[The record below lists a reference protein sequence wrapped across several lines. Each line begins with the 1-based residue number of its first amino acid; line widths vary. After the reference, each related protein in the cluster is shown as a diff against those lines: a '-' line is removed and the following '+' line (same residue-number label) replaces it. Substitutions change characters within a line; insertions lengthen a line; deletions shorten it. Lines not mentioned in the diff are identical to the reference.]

1 MRRYWEEHRPPSMM
15 SASLMLRL
23 TSGIGMLALISLLI
37 VRMGDPSMWRWLTG
51 EDGRAAENE
60 AALDPPPLPD
70 ATGPTH
76 EDPDQAVAAEEEYQ
90 AISDGTTTLQKVEM
104 VPYERLVFWTK
115 NQPFE
120 RMRRL
125 GRGNLLYTH
134 LYDEPA
140 KHRGELVVMDVDVHR
155 AIDAGHARDGTP
167 LHEVIA
173 TTAKSWGRPYFLIV
187 VDYPK
192 NMPLGDKLSEKAK
205 FTGYFLKL
213 QGYEP
218 AETQPGAPIQ
228 KAPLLIG
235 RLDWKPPL
243 EVKNDSSMEWL
254 VGLSLLIVIVLVLG
268 VSIIIARL
276 RPRRTA
282 APRSIATS
290 PAGEVISIESWLE
303 QSDLNI
309 DVGESNVDNDGPP
322 PNREDLDV

>member
-37 VRMGDPSMWRWLTG
+37 VRMGDPSMWRWLAG

-60 AALDPPPLPD
+60 AALNPPPLPD

-140 KHRGELVVMDVDVHR
+140 KHRGELVVMDVDV
-155 AIDAGHARDGTP
+155 
-167 LHEVIA
+167 
-173 TTAKSWGRPYFLIV
+173 
-187 VDYPK
+187 
-192 NMPLGDKLSEKAK
+192 
-205 FTGYFLKL
+205 
-213 QGYEP
+213 
-218 AETQPGAPIQ
+218 
-228 KAPLLIG
+228 
-235 RLDWKPPL
+235 
-243 EVKNDSSMEWL
+243 
-254 VGLSLLIVIVLVLG
+254 
-268 VSIIIARL
+268 
-276 RPRRTA
+276 
-282 APRSIATS
+282 
-290 PAGEVISIESWLE
+290 
-303 QSDLNI
+303 
-309 DVGESNVDNDGPP
+309 
-322 PNREDLDV
+322 